1 MLQNVTLCYTQY
13 EYNVIVKYY
22 LKHLLNGRCFFIVR
36 DYMNELNII
45 YKSLTEL
52 KPYEKNPRRNEAAV
66 DYVAKSIEKFGFRQ
80 PIVIDKNG
88 VIVAGHTRYK
98 AAEKLNLNTVPC
110 VVASDLTEQQIKA
123 YRLAD
128 NKVAEMAGWDYDL
141 LGEELD
147 ELAEFDMQEFGFTVS
162 EDIDIDG
169 FFEDAEEQAAKEP
182 KKIQCPHCGEWF
194 EV

>member
-1 MLQNVTLCYTQY
+1 
-13 EYNVIVKYY
+13 
-22 LKHLLNGRCFFIVR
+22 
-36 DYMNELNII
+36 MNELNIV

-98 AAEKLNLNTVPC
+98 AAEKLNINTVPC

-147 ELAEFDMQEFGFTVS
+147 ELSDFNMFDFGFVPQ
-162 EDIDIDG
+162 EEIDIDS
-169 FFEDAEEQAAKEP
+169 FFEEAEPKEAAAKQEEN
-182 KKIQCPHCGEWF
+182 KEVVCPHCGMTF